1 MTRDVFIVG
10 CGYTGFKVAQRERE
24 RGAHV
29 RALVRSRARAER
41 LRASGIEPVPGDL
54 DDPASLL
61 ALPVDDSII
70 YYFVPPPAHH
80 ADDPRLH
87 AFLDAIGPR
96 TRPHR
101 LVLLSTTGVYGD
113 CGGMWVDE
121 ERPPNP
127 QTDRARRRL
136 AAEQGLHA
144 WARAHG
150 VPFTILR
157 VAGIYG
163 PGRLPIER
171 LQRGSPVLLEAESP
185 WSNRVHVDDLVTACL
200 AAADHDGSGRI
211 YNISDGHPT
220 TMTNYFNSVADA
232 CGLTR
237 PPQVSMAEA
246 QTALSA
252 EMLSYLSESRRL
264 DNSRM
269 RNELGVVLRYPT
281 LAEGLPACTKRVA
294 EQGQ

>member
-1 MTRDVFIVG
+1 MTRDVFVVG
-10 CGYTGFKVAQRERE
+10 CGYTGFKVAQHEQE
-24 RGAHV
+24 RGAQI
-29 RALVRSRARAER
+29 RALVRSPSSAEH

-54 DDPASLL
+54 DGPASLL

-70 YYFVPPPAHH
+70 YYFVPPPANGV
-80 ADDPRLH
+80 DDPRLRTL
-87 AFLDAIGPR
+87 LDAIRPQAQPR
-96 TRPHR
+96 RI
-101 LVLLSTTGVYGD
+101 VLLSTTGVYGD
-113 CGGMWVDE
+113 CDGTWVDE
-121 ERPPNP
+121 EREPNP

-136 AAEQGLHA
+136 AAEQELRA
-144 WARAHG
+144 WARTHG
-150 VPFTILR
+150 VPFAILR

-171 LQRGSPVLLEAESP
+171 LQRGSPVLREAESP
-185 WSNRVHVDDLVTACL
+185 WSNRVHVDDLVSACL
-200 AAADHDGSGRI
+200 AAADHASSGRI

-232 CGLTR
+232 CGLPR

-264 DNSRM
+264 DNGRM

-281 LAEGLPACTKRVA
+281 LAEGLLACTKRVA